1 MGGDK
6 NLIKMATQPPA
17 PLKVLDTSFLE
28 GPANAAEKPN
38 MEIVE
43 RNVAIISDSSEL
55 LYESMME
62 GIPEQIRRASAF
74 FCIGV
79 TITMPYPKKEV
90 N

>member
-1 MGGDK
+1 
-6 NLIKMATQPPA
+6 MATQPPA

-28 GPANAAEKPN
+28 EKQNRVEKPK
-38 MEIVE
+38 MEITE

-55 LYESMME
+55 LYESMMA

-74 FCIGV
+74 FAIGS
-79 TITMPYPKKEV
+79 TITMPYPKNEV